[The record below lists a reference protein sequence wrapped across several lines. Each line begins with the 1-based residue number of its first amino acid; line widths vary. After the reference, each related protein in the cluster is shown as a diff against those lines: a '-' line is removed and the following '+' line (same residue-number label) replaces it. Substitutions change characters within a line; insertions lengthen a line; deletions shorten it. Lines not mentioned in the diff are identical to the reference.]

1 MGSAKIV
8 KKAVYKYNNKMLAFK
23 KAALYFVGH
32 LLTYPKKYLMK
43 TLHRLGLL
51 AIMSVVLFSCK
62 KETVSDPVPDTIF
75 RDPVITSKIYPFIN
89 QPAPMDLGTTN
100 TTLHAGDEV
109 TVYMPYGVFNDNIIT
124 STLTL
129 TDDVNGSVLGIY
141 NWVPST
147 DASAATLNVP
157 IDLREVPFMFVTF
170 TVDASMTGYNVN
182 LASSIVGK
190 KTQSEDAIANAFKVD
205 P

>member
-1 MGSAKIV
+1 
-8 KKAVYKYNNKMLAFK
+8 
-23 KAALYFVGH
+23 
-32 LLTYPKKYLMK
+32 MK

-51 AIMSVVLFSCK
+51 TIMSIALFSCK
-62 KETVSDPVPDTIF
+62 KETITEPTPDTIF

-100 TTLHAGDEV
+100 TTLHAGDMV
-109 TVYMPYGVFNDNIIT
+109 TVYMPYGVFNDNIVT

-129 TDDVNGSVLGIY
+129 TDDVNGSVLGVY

-157 IDLREVPFMFVTF
+157 IDLRDVPFMFVTF
-170 TVDASMTGYNVN
+170 TVDASMMGYNIN